1 MADYVKE
8 WERDPYIKV
17 LLEEQSGDDW
27 NEIVTETA
35 GFEPLEVKF
44 KRMEEAGYR
53 AQFQESDFTSS
64 DLRSIYLNPD
74 FAISEEDELEDIQEK
89 DLARAQYVQQ
99 LLQDKKRL
107 EATIDDPSKA
117 KVGKSSKQKASEPVE
132 EAEQIEQEEE

>member
-1 MADYVKE
+1 METLKEFDREDYE
-8 WERDPYIKV
+8 
-17 LLEEQSGDDW
+17 LMLQQNQSSEDW
-27 NEIVTETA
+27 NEVLVETA

-74 FAISEEDELEDIQEK
+74 FQITEEDELEDIQEK

-99 LLQDKKRL
+99 LLQEKKRL
-107 EATIDDPSKA
+107 ESANDDPSKA
-117 KVGKSSKQKASEPVE
+117 QVGKSKKKTATSPDE
-132 EAEQIEQEEE
+132 EAEQTDQEEE